1 MYGKCAK
8 EEEEGDSKMGSW
20 EQCDAVMEYLRD
32 LNLLSIT
39 LRIILSV
46 LIGGILGIER
56 GTKNRPAGLRTYILV
71 CLGSAL
77 VMMTNQYVCT
87 AYQTGDPVRLGAQVI
102 SGIGFLGAGTIVL
115 TGRNKIMGITTAAG
129 LWAAACCGLAI
140 RIGFYEGAVL
150 GGLAIVFTVS
160 GLLKVDIWIR
170 RKSRY
175 LDLYIEYNVENGAFS
190 GLLRYA
196 REHQLE
202 VSNIRVNKG
211 FFGYERN
218 GKPGTFSYTVTVSSQ
233 IHRTHAEIIEV
244 LAHEKGVQ
252 FIEEL

>member
-1 MYGKCAK
+1 MHDKCAK
-8 EEEEGDSKMGSW
+8 EEGEGDSKMGSW

-115 TGRNKIMGITTAAG
+115 T
-129 LWAAACCGLAI
+129 
-140 RIGFYEGAVL
+140 
-150 GGLAIVFTVS
+150 
-160 GLLKVDIWIR
+160 
-170 RKSRY
+170 
-175 LDLYIEYNVENGAFS
+175 
-190 GLLRYA
+190 
-196 REHQLE
+196 
-202 VSNIRVNKG
+202 NIRVNKG

-218 GKPGTFSYTVTVSSQ
+218 GKPGMLSYTVTVSSQ

>member
-1 MYGKCAK
+1 MHDKCAK
-8 EEEEGDSKMGSW
+8 EEGEGDSKMGSW

-140 RIGFYEGAVL
+140 
-150 GGLAIVFTVS
+150 VFTVS

-218 GKPGTFSYTVTVSSQ
+218 GKPGTLSYTVTVSSQ

>member
-1 MYGKCAK
+1 
-8 EEEEGDSKMGSW
+8 MG
-20 EQCDAVMEYLRD
+20 CRM
-32 LNLLSIT
+32 
-39 LRIILSV
+39 
-46 LIGGILGIER
+46 
-56 GTKNRPAGLRTYILV
+56 LRT
-71 CLGSAL
+71 G
-77 VMMTNQYVCT
+77 NR
-87 AYQTGDPVRLGAQVI
+87 DR
-102 SGIGFLGAGTIVL
+102 FLR
-115 TGRNKIMGITTAAG
+115 GR
-129 LWAAACCGLAI
+129 
-140 RIGFYEGAVL
+140 RF
-150 GGLAIVFTVS
+150 

-170 RKSRY
+170 RKSKY

-218 GKPGTFSYTVTVSSQ
+218 GKPGTLSYTVTVSSQ

>member
-1 MYGKCAK
+1 
-8 EEEEGDSKMGSW
+8 MGSW

-87 AYQTGDPVRLGAQVI
+87 AYQTGDPVRLGAQVV

-115 TGRNKIMGITTAAG
+115 TGRTKIMGITTAAG
-129 LWAAACCGLAI
+129 LWAAACC
-140 RIGFYEGAVL
+140 
-150 GGLAIVFTVS
+150 GLAIVFTVS

-218 GKPGTFSYTVTVSSQ
+218 GKPGMLSYTVTVSSQ

-252 FIEEL
+252 FVEEL

>member
-1 MYGKCAK
+1 MHDKCAK
-8 EEEEGDSKMGSW
+8 EEGEGDSKMGSW

-129 LWAAACCGLAI
+129 LWAGACCGLAI
-140 RIGFYEGAVL
+140 GIGFYEGAVL

-218 GKPGTFSYTVTVSSQ
+218 GKPGTLSYTVTVSSQ

>member
-1 MYGKCAK
+1 MHDKCAK
-8 EEEEGDSKMGSW
+8 EEGEGDSKMGRW

-140 RIGFYEGAVL
+140 
-150 GGLAIVFTVS
+150 VFTVS

-218 GKPGTFSYTVTVSSQ
+218 GKPGTLSYTVTVSSQ

-244 LAHEKGVQ
+244 LDRKSTRLNSSH
-252 FIEEL
+252 

>member
-1 MYGKCAK
+1 MHDKCAK
-8 EEEEGDSKMGSW
+8 EEGEGDSKMGSW

-87 AYQTGDPVRLGAQVI
+87 AYQTGDPVRLGAQVV

-129 LWAAACCGLAI
+129 LWAAACC
-140 RIGFYEGAVL
+140 
-150 GGLAIVFTVS
+150 GLAIVFTVS

-218 GKPGTFSYTVTVSSQ
+218 GKPGTLSYTVTVSSQ